1 MEEGMLLT
9 LILTLNQAAAAAA
22 QADIT
27 MADLEASFC
36 SSRAYIAAQYVDENI
51 NANAI
56 LWVRPSRLKQS
67 DKKNFP
73 YCSSRY
79 MCRVYLP
86 YIIDDALVQSE
97 AVFVLV

>member
-1 MEEGMLLT
+1 MAVIFQNMEEGMLLT
-9 LILTLNQAAAAAA
+9 LILTLNQAAAAA

-79 MCRVYLP
+79 MYKVYLP
-86 YIIDDALVQSE
+86 
-97 AVFVLV
+97 

>member
-1 MEEGMLLT
+1 MLLT
-9 LILTLNQAAAAAA
+9 LILTLNQAAAAA

-67 DKKNFP
+67 DQKNFP

-79 MCRVYLP
+79 MCMVYLP